1 MSASDAPA
9 SHDRARAFGL
19 AAEEYDRSRPRPP
32 REALQWMLTG
42 EEHVVLDLG
51 AGTGQISRQL
61 RGRAD
66 LEVVAV
72 EPDRAMRKVLSRRC
86 PDVRVLDGT
95 AEHIPLDDG
104 SVDAVLVGSA
114 WHWFDPL
121 LAVPEVARVLRVDG
135 RLAAVGSSPDLSH
148 AWVAAM
154 FGGHRGEHQAINTRH
169 YIDIDLPA
177 PFGPL
182 QRTDIEFT
190 QTLTPEGVQALF
202 ATSSRHLAGSD
213 EEKARLDES
222 VQHALAEQFEDPIEI
237 HLPMRARCWRSQRLR
252 EDPA

>member
-1 MSASDAPA
+1 
-9 SHDRARAFGL
+9 
-19 AAEEYDRSRPRPP
+19 
-32 REALQWMLTG
+32 MLTG
-42 EEHVVLDLG
+42 KERLVLDLG
-51 AGTGQISRQL
+51 AGTGQISREL
-61 RGRAD
+61 SGRTG

-72 EPDRAMRKVLSRRC
+72 EPDHAMRVVLTRRC

-114 WHWFDPL
+114 WHWFDPV
-121 LAVPEVARVLRVDG
+121 LAVPEVARVLRVGG
-135 RLAAVGSSPDLSH
+135 RLAVVGSSPDLSH

-154 FGGHRGEHQAINTRH
+154 FGDRRGEHEAVNRHH

-182 QRTDIEFT
+182 ERYDTEFT

-213 EEKARLDES
+213 DEKAQLDES
-222 VQHALAEQFEDPIEI
+222 VQHALDEQFDDPIEI
-237 HLPMRARCWRSQRLR
+237 QLPMRARCWRSQRLR
-252 EDPA
+252 GEPA